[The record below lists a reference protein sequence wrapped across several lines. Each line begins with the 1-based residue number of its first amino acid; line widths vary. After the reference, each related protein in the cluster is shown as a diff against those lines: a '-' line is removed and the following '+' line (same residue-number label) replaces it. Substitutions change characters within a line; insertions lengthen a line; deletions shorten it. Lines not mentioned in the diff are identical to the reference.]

1 MQKSK
6 AVKMSLPFCIYYS
19 NSLYLYLLSGV
30 CVSVEFLFFVAINE
44 TTKND
49 TWIAA
54 QKASEN
60 ALETLVQ
67 KQGKLEPV
75 YNPEDSTE
83 LAIEKATRG
92 EILIDELRNE
102 LEEIVNAT
110 YAYNATR
117 TFVQQ
122 KKALLALSYLGELL
136 VKEFPYIVP
145 SKGKFSYLP
154 RLLGRAKVTF
164 RMKRGN
170 SILGNIT
177 IIADGY
183 AGKKKKKKRRSK
195 NQNIAAFVA
204 IHYMKAKRTLV
215 VSDCS

>member
-183 AGKKKKKKRRSK
+183 AGKKKQKKEQ
-195 NQNIAAFVA
+195 NQQ
-204 IHYMKAKRTLV
+204 
-215 VSDCS
+215 

>member
-1 MQKSK
+1 M
-6 AVKMSLPFCIYYS
+6 F
-19 NSLYLYLLSGV
+19 LLN
-30 CVSVEFLFFVAINE
+30 FFWLVINE

-92 EILIDELRNE
+92 EVLIDELRNE

-183 AGKKKKKKRRSK
+183 AGKKKKKKK
-195 NQNIAAFVA
+195 E
-204 IHYMKAKRTLV
+204 AKIKI
-215 VSDCS
+215 